1 MAEKDIGAL
10 VVTLEAQTAAFEKGM
25 QSATKELQR
34 FGNASKTIEG
44 QFGGLQGAFFKFN
57 QATQA
62 ISTGLNL
69 ISGAF
74 SKLTGF
80 AKVRENLE
88 NVKASFDAVL
98 GGADRAADMIE
109 RVMKISNELGTSLP
123 VTADAVRRMAIGL
136 KQLGSSNEEIER
148 VSKTFLKIGALGGS
162 IEEAAAAIFQFSQAL
177 GSGTLRGDELI
188 SLLERQPLI
197 AQEISKYMSEVRGMG
212 DGTIGSLRRLA
223 SEGKVT
229 SEILRDALLNAEE
242 RIAEAYA
249 KIPIKIGQALN
260 RIKNRLD
267 QFYIE
272 VSREF
277 KINEGISKV
286 LEGAL
291 SAIEVP
297 LGNLT
302 QALKDL
308 KKNFDDVIWIATG
321 LAAVFA
327 GPLLSSIVAAT
338 VAMRA
343 FGVAAIAFAK
353 SPLGLLISGA
363 VLLLGF
369 YKEIRDTFL
378 ALAEGFVE
386 IGAIIQEAF
395 GGDSSNLRSK
405 LIEIQATRMEMT
417 ELGKATQ
424 NVTQQTEKLTDAQRK
439 AAEAAKKFKEDSEKA
454 YGSFLESLDKA
465 KVEAALFD
473 KKIQELQKRISSETD
488 PKVLKALNE
497 QFEQLK
503 ASAGEFEA
511 WLIGISKVSFG
522 DTLSDLYQQL
532 IELERLMNNA
542 EDPVL
547 FKKYEEGF
555 KRTKAAIEDATDPL
569 AELKRTIEETAKAAE
584 LIPEKLAVI
593 DEALANGKL
602 NPEQAQKLRDQVQG
616 LNDDFRKLSESI
628 TDSIAGNASN
638 AVNTFIDSIGR
649 AKFSMADF
657 AESVIK
663 DIAKI
668 IFQLLIMKP
677 LVDSIKASLS
687 GIGAGGKGPTLLN
700 VFADGGSFENGTG
713 LSQGVYNSPQLF
725 KFADGGVFGSRMGV
739 MGEAGPE
746 AIMPLKR
753 NAQGKLGVEAASTNI
768 TIVNNA
774 GADVQATETTN
785 SDGSKQIDIFIER
798 KVKEMFGGGTMD
810 KSMKSSYGLTR
821 VGV

>member
-1 MAEKDIGAL
+1 
-10 VVTLEAQTAAFEKGM
+10 
-25 QSATKELQR
+25 
-34 FGNASKTIEG
+34 
-44 QFGGLQGAFFKFN
+44 
-57 QATQA
+57 
-62 ISTGLNL
+62 
-69 ISGAF
+69 
-74 SKLTGF
+74 
-80 AKVRENLE
+80 
-88 NVKASFDAVL
+88 
-98 GGADRAADMIE
+98 
-109 RVMKISNELGTSLP
+109 MKISNELGTSLP